1 MNSADADGVAAPGT
15 VGCYCADA
23 GRRAGSY
30 NPSLVRV
37 ILECGADV
45 NPVPVGKKSP
55 STIYQAAAARL
66 GFDSIVRL
74 LLEHKADVN
83 AVTESG
89 GTPTMTAAGSGHLS
103 TVQLLIESKADVH
116 SSSTKGIVGVTALM
130 IAASNC
136 FHSAIRL
143 LVDHQ
148 ADVNAEDSSSMV
160 FQNAAAGRFP
170 IFPMNVWLL
179 AIRPSL

>member
-1 MNSADADGVAAPGT
+1 MNSADADGVTAPGT
-15 VGCYCADA
+15 VGCYSVTVQHCSCWPAD
-23 GRRAGSY
+23 SN

-116 SSSTKGIVGVTALM
+116 SSSTKGIVGATALM
-130 IAASNC
+130 IAARCDKGTAFILPFACLS
-136 FHSAIRL
+136 ITK
-143 LVDHQ
+143 
-148 ADVNAEDSSSMV
+148 
-160 FQNAAAGRFP
+160 
-170 IFPMNVWLL
+170 PM
-179 AIRPSL
+179 